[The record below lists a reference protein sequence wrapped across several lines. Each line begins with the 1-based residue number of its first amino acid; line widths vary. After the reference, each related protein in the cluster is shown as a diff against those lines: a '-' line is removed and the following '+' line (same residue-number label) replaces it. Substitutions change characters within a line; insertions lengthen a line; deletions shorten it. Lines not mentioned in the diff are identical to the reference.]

1 MSRVPMRSVPAVAAS
16 SPAIVRSSVVLPQ
29 PDGPSRAKNSPS
41 LIVSSRASS
50 AVTPPGYTFVRSLMS
65 MPGISA

>member
-1 MSRVPMRSVPAVAAS
+1 MSRVPMRSVPAVADS
-16 SPAIVRSSVVLPQ
+16 SPAIVRSRVVLPQ

-41 LIVSSRASS
+41 WIVRSRASS
-50 AVTPPGYTFVRSLMS
+50 AFTPPGYTFVTSLIS